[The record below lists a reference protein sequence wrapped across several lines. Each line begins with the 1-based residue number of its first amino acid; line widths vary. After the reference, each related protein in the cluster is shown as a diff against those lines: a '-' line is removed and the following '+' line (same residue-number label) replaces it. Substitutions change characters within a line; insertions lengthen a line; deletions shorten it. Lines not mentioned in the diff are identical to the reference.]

1 MVRKTA
7 VGLALLG
14 ALSSGL
20 TAQVPGGSSQPRFA
34 AGLQVGYNS
43 GLGVELQGVVADFAQ
58 GFPFQARL
66 GIRRTSVEPGVA
78 IDARRIFINNNTN
91 GIPEESGRTWN
102 FRLDFL
108 YPAQVLSLRRA
119 YFFGGVRHARFTG
132 NFNFV
137 GGNEDFD
144 ISSRHWGF
152 GGGLESH
159 FGVGSRVDMVVTAG
173 AEYFVS
179 STLSG
184 HDTAYSPDGDNVNP
198 REDYTYAEADAAIGQ
213 PKFEP
218 VIMLGFNYHF

>member
-7 VGLALLG
+7 VGFGLLVG
-14 ALSSGL
+14 LSAGL
-20 TAQVPGGSSQPRFA
+20 IAQVPGASSQPRLA

-43 GLGVELQGVVADFAQ
+43 GLGVEVHGLVADFAE
-58 GFPFQARL
+58 GFPFQVRL
-66 GIRRTSVEPGVA
+66 GIRRTAVEPGVA
-78 IDARRIFINNNTN
+78 LDARRIFINNNTN

-108 YPAQVLSLRRA
+108 YPAQVLSLRKA
-119 YFFGGVRHARFTG
+119 YFFGGVRHASFTG

-144 ISSRHWGF
+144 ISSNHWGF

-159 FGVGSRVDMVVTAG
+159 FGVGSQVDMVITTGV
-173 AEYFVS
+173 EYFAS

-184 HDTAYSPDGDNVNP
+184 HDTAYSPDGDSVNP
-198 REDYTYAEADAAIGQ
+198 REDYTYADADAAIGQ
-213 PKFEP
+213 PKFAP
-218 VIMLGFNYHF
+218 LIMFGFLYHF